1 MSRVIRR
8 VTLLPHHVPTGAVRH
23 SVFSG
28 LIEDEDGVRLD
39 RSNPRLPPPVSLA
52 IVTFSDSE
60 FNLIHLDGNGSEI
73 TDTFHESLDD
83 ALAQGLRE
91 FTIQPGDWDVVSEPY

>member
-8 VTLLPHHVPTGAVRH
+8 VTLLPRHVPTGAVKH
-23 SVFSG
+23 GYFSG
-28 LIEDEDGVRLD
+28 FIKDAAGIRLD
-39 RSNPRLPPPVSLA
+39 HSNPIPPPVALA
-52 IVTFSDSE
+52 IVTFGDRE
-60 FNLIHLDGNGSEI
+60 FNLIHLDGEGREM

-83 ALAQGLRE
+83 ALEQGLRE

>member
-8 VTLLPHHVPTGAVRH
+8 VTLLPRHVPTGAVKH
-23 SVFSG
+23 SIFSG
-28 LIEDEDGVRLD
+28 FIEDADGRVRLD
-39 RSNPRLPPPVSLA
+39 HSNPLPPPVSLA
-52 IVTFSDSE
+52 IVTFSDGE
-60 FNLIHLDGNGSEI
+60 FNLIHLDGNGNEM

-91 FTIQPGDWDVVSEPY
+91 FTIQPGDWEVVSEPY